1 MIPDHA
7 PVYMRDDLTYCSSMC
22 RDRGLSRLVLNLKEA
37 RLARVPSGG
46 SDLCTASVYKSDAS
60 PTAKTEVTDLSVT
73 DDVDCQGPQRSAT
86 EIRLVL
92 RTYST
97 SVLWGRGVA
106 ENSAVA
112 PLFNYLPQV
121 DHYMAKDVS
130 YADMSPR
137 SDRFSSSQMLGPAP
151 TVAGVCQLFRKS
163 TVVSHFTGVSIL
175 IFFRV
180 YCILKF
186 PEKSSNQIISA

>member
-73 DDVDCQGPQRSAT
+73 DDVDWG
-86 EIRLVL
+86 RLGQLAKIGHRVIDALLRKVASKTWGAQVL

-151 TVAGVCQLFRKS
+151 TDAVD
-163 TVVSHFTGVSIL
+163 IL
-175 IFFRV
+175 DVPFCV
-180 YCILKF
+180 Y
-186 PEKSSNQIISA
+186 